1 MRGKLAVDSSSPSP
15 ERKFYTACCAFSE
28 PRSFFI
34 RRSRG
39 CLMSYKLCVA
49 VLKYAL
55 IPTQR
60 FNEKKRLETRKHCGG
75 AKKKFRPAADPFP
88 GVQEGQNLTSWR
100 QWLPSP
106 TDPVWWKSMHA
117 ISSYRGN
124 RHRPPFARP
133 PQTGPITI
141 HCAAMI
147 GAQCN
152 DAHAAGKGQIRQM
165 WIGTIKINHRVIA
178 VRFVTR

>member
-28 PRSFFI
+28 PRSFFSYEDHEAALCPI
-34 RRSRG
+34 SCAWRSWNTLWYQHKGLMKKALRDTQTLRRS
-39 CLMSYKLCVA
+39 
-49 VLKYAL
+49 
-55 IPTQR
+55 Q
-60 FNEKKRLETRKHCGG
+60 
-75 AKKKFRPAADPFP
+75 KKFRPAADPFP
-88 GVQEGQNLTSWR
+88 GAQEGQNLISWR

-152 DAHAAGKGQIRQM
+152 DVHAAGKGQIRQM